1 MPESIFL
8 SREHRGSLALTAL
21 LLSLVVHAAILGAVG
36 PLHVRGRMV
45 LASQAKEMAR
55 TFHLSRA
62 ELPNSLFQARA
73 QSSTPTMAPVPD
85 LEVPKE
91 VKGAEAIVQKL
102 AQENPVRVPLA
113 ETIPGGA
120 PEVAVLAPTPPSET
134 SPYLPD
140 MRAEVENATSQTNV
154 GPAVP
159 GVSSDAIVLPSGAGP
174 SMRPGASAAGQAGTH
189 PEEAAGGEGLPG
201 ADDVQSQFRAAAN
214 FDPRIPQPVMVRLP
228 SDILFDFDSYQ
239 LRPDAEPLL
248 AQVAEIL
255 KRYGRAEVEIGGHT
269 DTFGDDQYNLKLSQ
283 ERAESVK
290 RWFEDRLP
298 GNDLS
303 FHATG
308 YGRRRPIVNPRGTI
322 EEQEK
327 NRRVEIVIRALPH

>member
-1 MPESIFL
+1 MPESIID
-8 SREHRGSLALTAL
+8 SRENQAKLALTAL
-21 LLSLVVHAAILGAVG
+21 LLSLFVHAGILGVVG

-45 LASQAKEMAR
+45 LASQAKEMSR
-55 TFHLSRA
+55 TFHLRRA

-73 QSSTPTMAPVPD
+73 QSSTPTTAPVPD
-85 LEVPKE
+85 LEAPKE
-91 VKGAEAIVQKL
+91 VKGEEAIVQKL
-102 AQENPVRVPLA
+102 AQENPVRVPLPD
-113 ETIPGGA
+113 TTPGGA

-154 GPAVP
+154 GPATP
-159 GVSSDAIVLPSGAGP
+159 GVPNDAIVLPSGIGP
-174 SMRPGASAAGQAGTH
+174 NPRPGASAAGQAGTH

-214 FDPRIPQPVMVRLP
+214 FDPRIPQPIMVRLP

-255 KRYGRAEVEIGGHT
+255 KRYGRADVEIGGHT
-269 DTFGDDQYNLKLSQ
+269 DTFGDDQYNLRLSQ
-283 ERAESVK
+283 LRAESVQ
-290 RWFEDRLP
+290 RWFEQRLP
-298 GNDLS
+298 GERLA

-308 YGRRRPIVNPRGTI
+308 YGRGKPIVNPRGTI
-322 EEQEK
+322 DEQAK
-327 NRRVEIVIRALPH
+327 NRRVEIVIRALSQ

>member
-1 MPESIFL
+1 MPEPIFD
-8 SREHRGSLALTAL
+8 SREHSGKIALTAL
-21 LLSLVVHAAILGAVG
+21 LLSLLFHAAILGVVG
-36 PLHVRGRMV
+36 PLRVRGRMM
-45 LASQAKEMAR
+45 LASQAKEMSR

-73 QSSTPTMAPVPD
+73 QSSTPTTAPVPD
-85 LEVPKE
+85 LEAPKE
-91 VKGAEAIVQKL
+91 VRGEEAIVQKL
-102 AQENPVRVPLA
+102 AQENPVRVPLP
-113 ETIPGGA
+113 ETTPGGA

-154 GPAVP
+154 GPAVL
-159 GVSSDAIVLPSGAGP
+159 GASRNTIVLPSGIGP
-174 SMRPGASAAGQAGTH
+174 NPQAGASAAGQAGTH

-201 ADDVQSQFRAAAN
+201 ADDVQSQFRAASN
-214 FDPRIPQPVMVRLP
+214 FDPRIPQPIMVRLP

-255 KRYGRAEVEIGGHT
+255 KRYGRADVEIGGHS

-283 ERAESVK
+283 ERAESVR
-290 RWFEDRLP
+290 RWFEARLP
-298 GNDLS
+298 GDQLS

-308 YGRRRPIVNPRGTI
+308 YGRRRPIVNPRGSI
-322 EEQEK
+322 EEQAK
-327 NRRVEIVIRALPH
+327 NRRVEIVIRALSQ

>member
-1 MPESIFL
+1 MPESVFL
-8 SREHRGSLALTAL
+8 TRERSGGIALTAL
-21 LLSLVVHAAILGAVG
+21 LLSLLVHAAILGTVG
-36 PLHVRGRMV
+36 PLRVRGRMV

-55 TFHLSRA
+55 TFHLRQA

-73 QSSTPTMAPVPD
+73 QSSTPTMAPVPE

-91 VKGAEAIVQKL
+91 MKGAEAIVQKL
-102 AQENPVRVPLA
+102 AQENPVRVPLP
-113 ETIPGGA
+113 ETAPGGA

-140 MRAEVENATSQTNV
+140 LRAEVENATSQTNV

-159 GVSSDAIVLPSGAGP
+159 GVPNDTIVLPSGVGP
-174 SMRPGASAAGQAGTH
+174 NARAGASAAGQAGTH
-189 PEEAAGGEGLPG
+189 PDQAAGGAGLPG

-214 FDPRIPQPVMVRLP
+214 FDPRIPQPIMVRLP
-228 SDILFDFDSYQ
+228 SDILFDFDSYE

-283 ERAESVK
+283 ERAEAVR
-290 RWFEDRLP
+290 RWFEERLP
-298 GNDLS
+298 GEQLS

-308 YGRRRPIVNPRGTI
+308 YGRLKPIVNPRGTI
-322 EEQEK
+322 EEQAK
-327 NRRVEIVIRALPH
+327 NRRVEIVIRAIPP

>member
-1 MPESIFL
+1 MPETTIDSRQSRGKVAL
-8 SREHRGSLALTAL
+8 SAL
-21 LLSLVVHAAILGAVG
+21 LLSLFVHAAILGVVG

-45 LASQAKEMAR
+45 LASQVQEMSR
-55 TFHLSRA
+55 TFHLRRA
-62 ELPNSLFQARA
+62 ELPNSLFQASA
-73 QSSTPTMAPVPD
+73 QASTPTMAPVPK

-91 VKGAEAIVQKL
+91 VTGEEAIVQKL
-102 AQENPVRVPLA
+102 AQENPLRVPLPD
-113 ETIPGGA
+113 TTPGGA

-154 GPAVP
+154 GPATP
-159 GVSSDAIVLPSGAGP
+159 GTPNDAIVLPSGIG
-174 SMRPGASAAGQAGTH
+174 RDLQPGASAAGQAGTH

-248 AQVAEIL
+248 AQVADIL
-255 KRYGRAEVEIGGHT
+255 KRFGRADVEIGGHT
-269 DTFGDDQYNLKLSQ
+269 DTFGDDQYNLRLSQ
-283 ERAESVK
+283 LRAEAVE
-290 RWFEDRLP
+290 RWFEQRLP
-298 GNDLS
+298 GDSLA

-308 YGRRRPIVNPRGTI
+308 YGRSRPIVNPRGSI
-322 EEQEK
+322 EEQAK
-327 NRRVEIVIRALPH
+327 NRRVEIVIRALSR